1 MSESLLAMAKDLALA
16 QIEAGHATPDNMIE
30 MLNSTYATL
39 QHLQGAEQNRP
50 ADRSAAEPVDWKKS
64 ITKHAVTC
72 LECGASFKQLSSR
85 HLRIHDMDGRLY
97 RDKYG
102 IPRAQSLSARD
113 TLARRREIVRQSKPW
128 EKSPTSPK
136 AKQKAAATKKTRSA
150 QGKGSKERQA

>member
-1 MSESLLAMAKDLALA
+1 
-16 QIEAGHATPDNMIE
+16 
-30 MLNSTYATL
+30 
-39 QHLQGAEQNRP
+39 
-50 ADRSAAEPVDWKKS
+50 
-64 ITKHAVTC
+64 
-72 LECGASFKQLSSR
+72 
-85 HLRIHDMDGRLY
+85 MDGRLY

-150 QGKGSKERQA
+150 QGKAAAKNGRRKTTA